1 MAQAGEGDMLSDSGD
16 SPDPEIIPG
25 NETEIPPLP
34 RSVDSEVAAGAVAG
48 LLDSEAS
55 PEEVEEVVAFVAA
68 VPLGIRRTAPR
79 WVAPVFAGAALAV
92 LPWVIYLGFELPERS
107 TAQHYNLA
115 WVGFD
120 VLLIIALA
128 RTALFAW
135 QGKRRVQLPAVATAT
150 LLIVDAWFDVWTSS
164 DGGAL
169 IQALCFA
176 FLLELPLAGM
186 AMYIASNVDRVVER
200 AEHRLAEQ
208 AQQLLSTHLLSSVH
222 EADQT

>member
-1 MAQAGEGDMLSDSGD
+1 MLSDSGD
-16 SPDPEIIPG
+16 APDKEIIPG
-25 NETEIPPLP
+25 NETELPPLP
-34 RSVDSEVAAGAVAG
+34 RSVESEVAAGAVAG
-48 LLDSEAS
+48 LLDSEAT

-68 VPLGIRRTAPR
+68 VPLGVRRTAPR
-79 WVAPVFAGAALAV
+79 WVAPVFAAAAFGV

-164 DGGAL
+164 NSSAL

-176 FLLELPLAGM
+176 FLLELPLAAM

-200 AEHRLAEQ
+200 AEHRLAQQ

-222 EADQT
+222 EADQP

>member
-1 MAQAGEGDMLSDSGD
+1 MLSDE
-16 SPDPEIIPG
+16 PEDNAIPS

-34 RSVDSEVAAGAVAG
+34 RSVDSDTAAGAVAG
-48 LLDSEAS
+48 LLDSQAT
-55 PEEVEEVVAFVAA
+55 PEEVEEVVSFVAA
-68 VPLGIRRTAPR
+68 VPLGVRRTAPR
-79 WVAPVFAGAALAV
+79 WVAPVFAAAAFAV
-92 LPWVIYLGFELPERS
+92 LPWVIYLGFELPDRS

-164 DGGAL
+164 DNWAL

-176 FLLELPLAGM
+176 FLLELPLAAM

-208 AQQLLSTHLLSSVH
+208 AQQLLSTHLLSSVR
-222 EADQT
+222 EPEEP